1 MVKNKALAELNR
13 EKTAQKV
20 LETLGRLKKRKKTIT
35 LSVLAKEA
43 GISRQTLYNRS
54 DLKAKLD
61 EVNSLIQDSLKPK
74 QVQRTTNKENIQER
88 RIQRLQEELAQT
100 KDENVKLLDQNV
112 LLTEANLKLQKQ
124 VADLEERLYN
134 DTVTKLAKR

>member
-1 MVKNKALAELNR
+1 M
-13 EKTAQKV
+13 
-20 LETLGRLKKRKKTIT
+20 
-35 LSVLAKEA
+35 AKEA

-74 QVQRTTNKENIQER
+74 QEQRTTNKENIQER